1 MKQLFLVLILMFLY
15 SLSVQSQE
23 GNCGNAGFENGMPE
37 GYETYIGSI
46 DDDGTVII
54 ATPGPDEDQ
63 HRIMNISEGIDPIAE
78 NNCTINDSLTVVPQ
92 GAGQYAMRLG
102 NSDTG
107 AEAERVLLKFTVTPD
122 KTFFLLSYAV
132 VLQDPGHEPFEQP
145 RFELRILDENGDL
158 LPCGEYQVRASE
170 NIEGF
175 ENCGSWRVRPWT
187 TAGFELQSYL
197 GQEIQIEILTTDC
210 SRGGHAGYA
219 YFDGSC
225 QPLEIKLDGYCP
237 GTTSAS
243 LIVTEGFEEYS
254 WNTGDTTNAITI
266 DNPQAGTE
274 YSVTVT
280 SATGCTLVLRD
291 TLPEQEPQPVPSFTE
306 LNDTTICPGNS
317 VWIKPE
323 GENVSNAFS
332 PTLGFAADSFQVS
345 PVSTTSYLFTT
356 ADAYGCMSDTLVYHV
371 TVDSMSS
378 AIDVYTTNVDS
389 VSCADGAD
397 GAIAVSSN
405 AANHFW
411 STGDSTSMISGLE
424 PGAYSVRMFDEY
436 GCHLDQS
443 IEVFAPPALNI
454 NLVDLV
460 EVTCFGDNDG
470 AILAAPSGGTPPYY
484 NGSSG
489 QEVDEVHLSALPS
502 GDYTIEITDENG
514 CGTAEIFTVP
524 EPPDINLSGTTDSV
538 RCNGESN
545 GNAAVEA
552 VGGVPPYS
560 FAWDDPSNQTDPQAI
575 ELAAGTYN
583 ATVTDDN
590 GCEKEISVTVEE
602 PPVLAIQS
610 AQADS
615 TSCFGE
621 SDGSAQV
628 TPTGGNAGYS
638 YQWDDGL
645 NQTTQLAGNLPTGT
659 YMVSIEDAKGCSIE
673 DTITVPSPAP
683 LVLTAIQDSVT
694 CFGGADGGIE
704 VIPEGGNGGYQY
716 AWGGGLPASSMVSNL
731 PSASY
736 TVTVTD
742 QNGCTADLGLVLW
755 QPDSMQLEITDQSV
769 PDKKKKKPGT
779 VTVSANGGNGA
790 FGYLWETGS
799 TTPTAASYNAGNYML
814 TVTDWKGCSTT
825 EAFKINGLE
834 SAIEAEGPFLD
845 EAFTLCEGE
854 RITLRAAANN
864 AIRTYQWT
872 STERLPCD
880 TCPANSL
887 VPLASAS
894 YSLTVTDTK
903 GCVDTATLYVPVS
916 KFSSE
921 LQVDADFKEDQAICF
936 GQEATIE
943 LLATPEATEVSWKP
957 ADAASCQD
965 CSAILVRPSTTTR
978 YEATVLHRNG
988 CVSVA
993 GTDIIVDRVHCAQ
1006 YIPNAFSPNDDGTND
1021 VFGIPS
1027 TLAVEKIDVFKVFD
1041 RYGGLVFDS
1050 QNVGIGLNQGWD
1062 GSVKGHTDPAAPGV
1076 YTYLILVTYFDGSK
1090 ELFSGDVNLI
1100 R

>member
-755 QPDSMQLEITDQSV
+755 QPDSIQLEITDQSF
-769 PDKKKKKPGT
+769 PDCDNEKPGT